1 MKKRVN
7 ASIYIFSP
15 ESPRLFFF
23 LPYSNSPPFPLTT
36 PQRGA
41 TVHLFQF
48 KSAFKYLL
56 NELTSFWSSFDIE
69 LFIHYLSFFVISLF
83 SICWIAKSRIFLTST
98 SHIVFLSSS
107 CSSICWMKFWARML
121 EKNTRTTLILHQ
133 RPSCLVLF
141 DSGAFSFFQSQACY
155 LFFF

>member
-1 MKKRVN
+1 MKKKSECKHLHIQPWVP
-7 ASIYIFSP
+7 ASFS
-15 ESPRLFFF
+15 SPF
-23 LPYSNSPPFPLTT
+23 LSQISPSFPLTT

-41 TVHLFQF
+41 TVHIFQF

-69 LFIHYLSFFVISLF
+69 LFIHYLSFLLF
-83 SICWIAKSRIFLTST
+83 RCSSICWIVKSRISLTST

-107 CSSICWMKFWARML
+107 CSSICWMKFWTRML

-133 RPSCLVLF
+133 CPSCLVLF
-141 DSGAFSFFQSQACY
+141 DSGASSFSQPQAC
-155 LFFF
+155 